1 MDPRGWAGRF
11 APECAVVDGS
21 FLVRSRAKRRT
32 IATCDS
38 TRFIPVDSQ
47 RPRLAE
53 LRERIRLA
61 RAEKEQLAEMI
72 ADASTNALQ
81 KQRAVSRYNVIV
93 GNLKGMAS
101 DLKSE
106 IDASKR
112 AVAERSR
119 R

>member
-1 MDPRGWAGRF
+1 MGWKIRSR
-11 APECAVVDGS
+11 VHS
-21 FLVRSRAKRRT
+21 SRWIILVRPRAKRRT
-32 IATCDS
+32 IATCNS
-38 TRFIPVDSQ
+38 WFTPVDSQ